1 MGGRKPTSFGSARI
15 QIEGQPSS
23 TELIVL
29 SRMLFLIC
37 LDGLVQ
43 LLLADVT
50 PGTDRVAHDLDVEFR
65 HGAKGR
71 AEHEPKTRE
80 EIMCERDVA
89 VDEEFGGRM
98 PLYIVSALGRFPSM
112 TRDFRSVLFGSLGF
126 CGRRP
131 GEALDRSDEMEKWRR
146 GLVNKFVGAGGALL
160 RFCGMFCM
168 HFLGLIMFFLY

>member
-29 SRMLFLIC
+29 SRMLLLIC

-43 LLLADVT
+43 LLLADVA
-50 PGTDRVAHDLDVEFR
+50 PGADRVAHDLDVEFR

-89 VDEEFGGRM
+89 VERGIWREDATI
-98 PLYIVSALGRFPSM
+98 YSVRF
-112 TRDFRSVLFGSLGF
+112 R
-126 CGRRP
+126 
-131 GEALDRSDEMEKWRR
+131 
-146 GLVNKFVGAGGALL
+146 KFSKHDS
-160 RFCGMFCM
+160 RF
-168 HFLGLIMFFLY
+168 